1 MTPPMSCGIGS
12 ILPETAASAP
22 SEAIGSVERWR
33 RSWAGGFGGSK
44 ATRRPALMKPAHRL
58 PSDPPRRLQTPWCE
72 KAEICLAKN
81 RKCRE
86 DDQYAFY
93 YGGKIFSLVVTIGM
107 LIVSG
112 F

>member
-1 MTPPMSCGIGS
+1 
-12 ILPETAASAP
+12 
-22 SEAIGSVERWR
+22 
-33 RSWAGGFGGSK
+33 
-44 ATRRPALMKPAHRL
+44 MKPAHRL

-112 F
+112 FELQRIASNATTAVATLTMLSMASERRATLPVR